1 MEFAILNRINAQI
14 YKCDIPH
21 LYISI
26 TDPESRF
33 ANLNDC
39 KARIDSLRIKFDDI
53 DTNVDSVDG
62 KRLPKYFDRDKADQ
76 VLKFIEKNKEENPE
90 LIICQCDAG
99 ISRSSA
105 TAAALSVLFNGP
117 RSDNWIFNYY
127 NPNML
132 VYNTLLNHFMDQNL
146 L

>member
-14 YKCDIPH
+14 YKCDVPH
-21 LYISI
+21 LYISM
-26 TDPESRF
+26 TDPEHSF
-33 ANLNDC
+33 AELNDNES
-39 KARIDSLRIKFDDI
+39 RIDTLRIKFDDI
-53 DTNVDSVDG
+53 DCNCDSIDG
-62 KRLPKYFDRDKADQ
+62 KRLPKYFDESKADQ
-76 VLKFIEKNKEENPE
+76 ILKFVEENKDNNPE

-105 TAAALSVLFNGP
+105 TAAALSVLFNGNG
-117 RSDNWIFNYY
+117 SDKWIFDYR

-132 VYNTLLNHFMDQNL
+132 VYNTLLNHFMNKNL